1 MLGSAT
7 TPLMKQGIK
16 LSSRKY
22 VSPSQYLMNNQAQ
35 RASSCYSC
43 SQQSYLNKDEMMAKL
58 AQKLLLALSG
68 LLLSHTAIA
77 TVSQTSDHIAPELGD
92 VRTQQQQIT
101 AQKWMVATANSYAS
115 EAGAE
120 ILQQGGNAI
129 DAMVTIQ
136 LVLGLVEPQSSG
148 IGGGA
153 FLLYWD
159 QEQQELTS
167 FDGRETAPFAATPQ
181 LFLDDKGQPLTF
193 FDAVVGGR
201 SVATPG
207 TVKLLWQTHQ
217 QLGKL
222 PWKSVVQ
229 PAIKLAQQGFI
240 VSPRLANAI
249 AQSQESLNKFAPTRA
264 YFFHPD
270 GTARQSGELLTNP
283 DYAATLKQIAEHGA
297 KAFYQGAIA
306 KDIVATVRQA
316 PTNPGVLSVLDL
328 AAYQIKQRQPICA
341 PYHQYQICGMGPPSS
356 GALTVGQI
364 MAMLSHYPMAE
375 LGPNNISSWRLLADA
390 SRLAFADRGRY
401 MADSDYVPMPK
412 QGLLA
417 PQYIEKR
424 AQLLKGEKALAQVEP
439 GLPSWP
445 QALKQADD
453 QAIELPSTTHFVI
466 VDKQKNVVS
475 MTSTIENGFGS
486 RLMVRGFLLNN
497 QLTDFSFRSQ
507 VDGVPIANRVEPGK
521 RPRSSMAPTIVLKQ
535 GQPYL
540 AIGSPGGSQIIGYIS
555 KTLLGYLSWN
565 LSLQQ
570 AIDLP
575 NMNNR
580 FGPYELEQNTGAE
593 QWAEP
598 LKKLGYQVQVK
609 DLNSGVQAIAL
620 KPQSDGSIQLIGAA
634 DPRREGKVIGQ

>member
-1 MLGSAT
+1 LLT
-7 TPLMKQGIK
+7 TKLSKQG
-16 LSSRKY
+16 
-22 VSPSQYLMNNQAQ
+22 
-35 RASSCYSC
+35 
-43 SQQSYLNKDEMMAKL
+43 
-58 AQKLLLALSG
+58 
-68 LLLSHTAIA
+68 
-77 TVSQTSDHIAPELGD
+77 
-92 VRTQQQQIT
+92 
-101 AQKWMVATANSYAS
+101 YAS

-270 GTARQSGELLTNP
+270 GTARQSGERLTNP

-356 GALTVGQI
+356 GALTVGQ
-364 MAMLSHYPMAE
+364 
-375 LGPNNISSWRLLADA
+375 
-390 SRLAFADRGRY
+390 
-401 MADSDYVPMPK
+401 DSDYVPMPK

-475 MTSTIENGFGS
+475 MTSTIENGFG
-486 RLMVRGFLLNN
+486 
-497 QLTDFSFRSQ
+497 
-507 VDGVPIANRVEPGK
+507 
-521 RPRSSMAPTIVLKQ
+521 
-535 GQPYL
+535 L
-540 AIGSPGGSQIIGYIS
+540 AIGSPGGSQIIGYVS